1 METKETKE
9 SVAHAP
15 DWGFR
20 SETYYEQP
28 AVLAYAPESVL
39 TIEQVADWL
48 QVSKRQAER
57 LGIPCF
63 YLGTRTRRYL
73 GKTVLEFLER
83 KIA

>member
-1 METKETKE
+1 MTEREVIAYSAE
-9 SVAHAP
+9 
-15 DWGFR
+15 
-20 SETYYEQP
+20 
-28 AVLAYAPESVL
+28 AVLD
-39 TIEQVADWL
+39 IEQVAQWL

-57 LGIPCF
+57 LHIPCF